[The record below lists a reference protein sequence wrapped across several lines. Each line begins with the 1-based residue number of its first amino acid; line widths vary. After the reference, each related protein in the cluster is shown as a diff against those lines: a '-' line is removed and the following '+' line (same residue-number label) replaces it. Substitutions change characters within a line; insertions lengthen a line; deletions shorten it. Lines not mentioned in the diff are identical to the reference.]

1 MTRFQSVI
9 HNLRQQVNAIKKN
22 YRPERVE
29 EGLKDLDF
37 TEEGLVWCEER
48 EKVISLAVAA
58 IGMQWKLVKHDNS
71 GAKNWGQGILSLL
84 ILSNEALHGAQE
96 MPGQQLNT
104 WHAVNA
110 GIYNYSIFFN

>member
-1 MTRFQSVI
+1 MK
-9 HNLRQQVNAIKKN
+9 AIKKN
-22 YRPERVE
+22 YRPERIE

-37 TEEGLVWCEER
+37 TEGGLVWCEER

-71 GAKNWGQGILSLL
+71 AAKNWGQGILNLL
-84 ILSNEALHGAQE
+84 ILSNEALHGTQQ
-96 MPGQQLNT
+96 MPRQQLNT

-110 GIYNYSIFFN
+110 GHRHRKVD